1 MFRLGIR
8 NIYIWPSREGGIYL
22 IGLLTIFLCAVNF
35 NNALIYALSFLLI
48 GLFLVCLL
56 YTYSNIYGLCLHI
69 TPAAPVFVDEYAVFT
84 VRALS
89 PTGTR
94 SLLLPSTTGPV
105 HLQAQVERHLEL
117 RVPARQRGW
126 LPLGTV
132 RVSTQYPAGLF
143 RAWTLLPG
151 GVRGLVYPRPE
162 PPRHAPAQQL
172 VEEEHALSNPLHVQ
186 TGANDFQGFRTYQPG
201 DPPRSIAWKSL
212 RSDTLLINRFSDPA
226 QSRLVLDW
234 HALTGDPETRL
245 SQLCSWVL
253 QAEQSQNSYALRLP
267 GNNIATGTGVA
278 HKQTCLQ
285 ALALYD

>member
-8 NIYIWPSREGGIYL
+8 NIYIWPSREGAIYL
-22 IGLLTIFLCAVNF
+22 IGLLAIFLCAVNF

-56 YTYSNIYGLCLHI
+56 YTYSNIYGLCLHV
-69 TPAAPVFVDEYAVFT
+69 TPAAPVFVDEHAVFT

-89 PTGTR
+89 PTGAR
-94 SLLLPSTTGPV
+94 NLLLSYTSGPV
-105 HLQAQVERHLEL
+105 NLPAQVECHLEL
-117 RVPARQRGW
+117 RVHAGQRGW

-132 RVSTQYPAGLF
+132 RVATQYPAGLF

-162 PPRHAPAQQL
+162 PPRHTPAQEF
-172 VEEEHALSNPLHVQ
+172 VEEEHDIANPPHVQ
-186 TGANDFQGFRTYQPG
+186 TGVNDFQGFRSYQPG

-212 RSDTLLINRFSDPA
+212 RGDTLLIHRFSDPA

-234 HALTGDPETRL
+234 HTLTGDPETRL

-267 GNNIATGTGVA
+267 GNNIATGMGMV
-278 HKQTCLQ
+278 HKQNCLQ